1 MCSLTAFLFFVLSLF
16 IPFRSVLICF
26 GQFCSV
32 LSVCILLFC
41 SVQFFFVLSCWVIFR
56 SVQFCFVLFVKLC
69 SVLFYFIILFYC
81 LLLLFSYIQLSPEV
95 EVTSRL
101 GKYPPLV
108 TNTEGDNCFSICQI
122 SE

>member
-1 MCSLTAFLFFVLSLF
+1 MCSLIAFLFFVLSLF
-16 IPFRSVLICF
+16 YSVPFCF
-26 GQFCSV
+26 DLFWSV

-41 SVQFFFVLSCWVIFR
+41 SVQFFFVLSCWIIFR